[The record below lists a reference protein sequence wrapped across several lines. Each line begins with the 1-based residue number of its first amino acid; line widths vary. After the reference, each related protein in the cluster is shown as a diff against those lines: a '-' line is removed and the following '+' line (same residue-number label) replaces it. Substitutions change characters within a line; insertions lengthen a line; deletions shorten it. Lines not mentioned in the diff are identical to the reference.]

1 MVKYCGIYAKIIIM
15 QNDEAKVLTP
25 ENVEYSYELAGI
37 GSRLLA
43 AVYDFCVQVLVL
55 TGIMLLLVL
64 ASVVSGLGTGIGN
77 YGEWTGYILIGL
89 AIIVVFM
96 IFWGY
101 FIFFEIIWDGQSP
114 GKRHAR
120 IRVVKDGGYPVSFY
134 ASLVRNLFRIIDF
147 MPFMYGIG
155 VVSMSVNKHCK
166 RLGDLTAGTIVV
178 KEGFAKVPEVVTENM
193 PLSYTPDKVII
204 NLDKITPE
212 DYDVIRQYLQR
223 RYEIENETARKNL
236 ADMLAAKYLKRL
248 EMSGHPFETGDIFL
262 KAIAIQYQERF
273 RSK

>member
-1 MVKYCGIYAKIIIM
+1 M

-43 AVYDFCVQVLVL
+43 AVYDFCVQILVL

-64 ASVVSGLGTGIGN
+64 ASVVTGMGTGIN
-77 YGEWTGYILIGL
+77 KYGEWMGYILIGL
-89 AIIVVFM
+89 SIIVVFM

-101 FIFFEIIWDGQSP
+101 FIFFEVIWDGQSP
-114 GKRHAR
+114 GKRHAQ
-120 IRVVKDGGYPVSFY
+120 IRVVKDGGYPISFY
-134 ASLVRNLFRIIDF
+134 ASFVRNLLRIVDF

-178 KEGFAKVPEVVTENM
+178 KEGFAKIPETVTENM
-193 PLSYTPDKVII
+193 PLTYSPEKVII

-223 RYEIENETARKNL
+223 RHEIENETARKNL
-236 ADMLAAKYLKRL
+236 AAMLAEKYLSKL
-248 EMSGHPFETGDIFL
+248 SMPGHPFESPDIFL

>member
-1 MVKYCGIYAKIIIM
+1 M

-89 AIIVVFM
+89 
-96 IFWGY
+96 G
-101 FIFFEIIWDGQSP
+101 
-114 GKRHAR
+114 
-120 IRVVKDGGYPVSFY
+120 
-134 ASLVRNLFRIIDF
+134 IIDF